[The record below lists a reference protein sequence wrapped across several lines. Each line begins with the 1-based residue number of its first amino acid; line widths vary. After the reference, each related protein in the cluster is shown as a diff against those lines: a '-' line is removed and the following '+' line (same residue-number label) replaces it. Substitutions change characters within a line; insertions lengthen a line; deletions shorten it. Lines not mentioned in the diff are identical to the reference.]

1 MHGEPGGWRTPGF
14 AAETS
19 HAARRPGGG
28 PSDEI
33 QLKATPMARF
43 KVTFRDRSI
52 EIYEADR
59 VVDAHGEV
67 RLLASDDR
75 EVASWDEA
83 EVHAIQEVDEER

>member
-1 MHGEPGGWRTPGF
+1 
-14 AAETS
+14 
-19 HAARRPGGG
+19 
-28 PSDEI
+28 
-33 QLKATPMARF
+33 MARF